1 MVADNR
7 TFIRLDRLAQD
18 VIKSSGKD
26 ASAPQDSWMEGHI
39 SAVGSDRPNWLFLVG
54 ETVQLYFDALAALER
69 DPVFKGHTRED
80 LDEYLAVLG
89 HDLFVNRE
97 QMSNSRVRHE
107 RIQRFFTELAQPLV
121 PYEVVFDVEGI
132 RFGSGSLTVGDVVF
146 REFGPELAKG
156 WDYTKA
162 EGSLSFRDILRKT
175 LAEFASKPVGI
186 VTVQAG
192 SARRAVGRA
201 QGYFDHAL
209 NTLRL
214 CIGAFPWAV
223 VYDQELLQRRGRFF
237 VVRQLEPEV
246 RPVQIDGSDRFQRM
260 DCDLAGPLEESTE
273 EFIERLAPLY
283 DGTIQG
289 WLRDALLRSV
299 EWVGTSITREH
310 YDHKIVDIFTALE
323 TVLTT
328 SDDSRKDEAIA
339 LRSMLLSMALG
350 DGSPPPRDLLHLY
363 RLRADVVHGISS
375 GVCAKSDF
383 RELFWRT
390 KNVILNTIE
399 LNNTRGPLTRPS
411 HLIELLESRERL
423 EQAVGWLER
432 WQDEDT
438 RAVAEYAKSRLQ
450 EQEREPV

>member
-1 MVADNR
+1 MAADNR
-7 TFIRLDRLAQD
+7 TFICIDRLAQD
-18 VIKSSGKD
+18 VIKSSGRD
-26 ASAPQDSWMEGHI
+26 ASAAQGSWVEGHL
-39 SAVGSDRPNWLFLVG
+39 SVVGSDRPNWLFLVG
-54 ETVQLYFDALAALER
+54 ETVQLYFEALAALES
-69 DPVFKGHTRED
+69 DPVFEHHTRED
-80 LDEYLAVLG
+80 LDEYLAALG
-89 HDLFVNRE
+89 HDLVINRG
-97 QMSNSRVRHE
+97 QMSSSRARRE
-107 RIQRFFTELAQPLV
+107 RIQRFFDALAQPLV

-132 RFGSGSLTVGDVVF
+132 RFGSDFLTVGEVVF
-146 REFGPELAKG
+146 REFGPELATG

-162 EGSLSFRDILRKT
+162 EGASFQELLRKT
-175 LAEFASKPVGI
+175 LAELASKPVGI

-237 VVRQLEPEV
+237 VIRQLEPEV

-260 DCDLAGPLEESTE
+260 DCDLAGPLEESTKD
-273 EFIERLAPLY
+273 FIERLAPLH
-283 DGTIQG
+283 DGTIPG
-289 WLRDALLRSV
+289 WLRNALLRSV

-310 YDHKIVDIFTALE
+310 YDHKLVDLCTALDA
-323 TVLTT
+323 VLTT
-328 SDDSRKDEAIA
+328 RDDGRKGEAIA

-363 RLRADVVHGISS
+363 RLRADVVHGVSS

-399 LNNTRGPLTRPS
+399 LNSTQGPITRPS

-423 EQAVGWLER
+423 EKAIDWLER

-438 RAVAEYAKSRLQ
+438 RAVTEYAKSRLQ
-450 EQEREPV
+450 KQDGEAV